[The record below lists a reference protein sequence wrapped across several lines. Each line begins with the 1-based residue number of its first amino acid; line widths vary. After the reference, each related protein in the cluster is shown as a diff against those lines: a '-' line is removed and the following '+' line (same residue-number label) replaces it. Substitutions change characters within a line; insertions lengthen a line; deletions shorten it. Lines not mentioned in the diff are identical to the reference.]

1 MDPKERAFHASY
13 KPSWGPGTT
22 LIYSIPGK
30 VGISQTKTTQTDPIL
45 KYRKSAIV
53 SEGRDIRFA
62 KIAVAPHVSA
72 FRPIHR
78 HYVYI
83 FIYCTAYAT
92 NPHSTTRPYNSLGR
106 ARSTN
111 GEDAADSF
119 RGFCGSNTARY

>member
-22 LIYSIPGK
+22 LVYSIPGK

-62 KIAVAPHVSA
+62 QIAVAARVSV

-78 HYVYI
+78 HYMYI
-83 FIYCTAYAT
+83 YLLY
-92 NPHSTTRPYNSLGR
+92 SLR
-106 ARSTN
+106 RKRSLN
-111 GEDAADSF
+111 NAPIQQS
-119 RGFCGSNTARY
+119 R